1 MSCTCSPDLL
11 TRPAAPREFNRLR
24 IRGPFWLELI
34 VLLILS
40 LGVARAAHAGVF
52 EPQPLSDE
60 AYGESFTAIA
70 DLNDGTYVLLQY
82 VFTNAGFGDGKAACR
97 GLVVG
102 AGKSGQNS
110 AARFDRDEWSYTAQG
125 NRLAVGSCELSSQG
139 GKTRFKVKTKE
150 LSIDLTLGASPRRVR
165 PPKHRVKVDSDAF
178 YESEV
183 LIPWA
188 EASAVVNSKSA
199 SGTLKGMGYLDHTRS
214 NTRLP
219 KIASRWLRFRGFKGT
234 KRLLLEIRYDPKGRA
249 TGWQWLEGTPKPAA
263 LSLTGLKLNAKR
275 DAVSLNSAVGTLT
288 TSSVIYRYRPA
299 KEWGMLGR
307 LAKPWVGDPETRTFR
322 ASLTLSDGQTI
333 QGILEQ
339 AQIAN

>member
-1 MSCTCSPDLL
+1 M
-11 TRPAAPREFNRLR
+11 
-24 IRGPFWLELI
+24 
-34 VLLILS
+34 
-40 LGVARAAHAGVF
+40 
-52 EPQPLSDE
+52 
-60 AYGESFTAIA
+60 
-70 DLNDGTYVLLQY
+70 
-82 VFTNAGFGDGKAACR
+82 
-97 GLVVG
+97 
-102 AGKSGQNS
+102 
-110 AARFDRDEWSYTAQG
+110 
-125 NRLAVGSCELSSQG
+125 
-139 GKTRFKVKTKE
+139 
-150 LSIDLTLGASPRRVR
+150 
-165 PPKHRVKVDSDAF
+165 
-178 YESEV
+178 
-183 LIPWA
+183 
-188 EASAVVNSKSA
+188 NSKSA

-275 DAVSLNSAVGTLT
+275 NAVSLNSEVGTLT